1 MVAPPLRSWQ
11 GWVTRHRFCAG
22 CPFNRVLCEWGRDA
36 ACYTSLPLGPSI
48 RPFLPTRRVKMLS
61 PAPNVHAS
69 HLTCD
74 NQKVLHLLILLL
86 LAE

>member
-1 MVAPPLRSWQ
+1 MKLE
-11 GWVTRHRFCAG
+11 TFCAMS
-22 CPFNRVLCEWGRDA
+22 RVEMLLAIPR
-36 ACYTSLPLGPSI
+36 LPLGPNI
-48 RPFLPTRRVKMLS
+48 RPFLPTRRVKML
-61 PAPNVHAS
+61 PPTPNVHAS